1 MSEAMNMRLMQQS
14 VAYSRIHLGWISLL
28 TATSTNN
35 KQLEVILKWKQCRQ
49 RSIQACI
56 PKAPHS
62 NCYTS
67 MWFTSWAISERVK
80 TNQRSLCCVYIAGMI
95 ITIQTSGKL
104 LVSLLPMIKIKP
116 EAMDSAIATVEVM
129 DCAMV
134 MNARHSSA
142 QLNDSRDT
150 GVHYGVFTGTKLF
163 NNELCP
169 HRTKSPLR
177 AIMNE
182 KPAKGKYGCSPPIQT
197 LVSDDLICWCI
208 THVCCL
214 S

>member
-1 MSEAMNMRLMQQS
+1 MKMRLTQQS

-35 KQLEVILKWKQCRQ
+35 KQLVVILKWKQCRQ

-80 TNQRSLCCVYIAGMI
+80 TNQRSLSCVYIAGMI

-150 GVHYGVFTGTKLF
+150 GVHYRVFTGRKLF
-163 NNELCP
+163 N
-169 HRTKSPLR
+169 
-177 AIMNE
+177 
-182 KPAKGKYGCSPPIQT
+182 
-197 LVSDDLICWCI
+197 D
-208 THVCCL
+208 
-214 S
+214 

>member
-1 MSEAMNMRLMQQS
+1 MKMRLTQQS

-35 KQLEVILKWKQCRQ
+35 KQLIVISEWKQCRQ

-67 MWFTSWAISERVK
+67 MWFTGWAISERVK

-95 ITIQTSGKL
+95 TTTQTSGKL

-116 EAMDSAIATVEVM
+116 EAMDSAIATIEVM

-134 MNARHSSA
+134 MNARHSLA

-150 GVHYGVFTGTKLF
+150 GVHYGVFTGRKLF
-163 NNELCP
+163 NDELFIQDINSPNGVSGASNGMIQQCLCP
-169 HRTKSPLR
+169 HWTTT
-177 AIMNE
+177 
-182 KPAKGKYGCSPPIQT
+182 YF
-197 LVSDDLICWCI
+197 LII
-208 THVCCL
+208 F
-214 S
+214 